1 MLFKEVIGQHE
12 VKQQLIQMVQQNR
25 LSHALLFLGKEGSG
39 ALPLALAF
47 ANYVCLSSY
56 NRAESPASL
65 FDDPSG
71 KSGGSGTPVINSWQ
85 EADNWMQRQPAWSK
99 VSGMIHPD
107 IHYSYPTVP
116 RKSGDKTVSTDYVSE
131 WRSFIKESP
140 YGNGYDWLQYIKAE
154 NRQGNI
160 TVHECND
167 IIRKLSLKS
176 FESGFKILVMWLP
189 EFLGGEGNK
198 LLKIIEEP
206 PENTLFILV
215 AENEH
220 LILPTILSR
229 TQLVKVPALEE
240 QEVEE
245 ALVSLKKISAEQAR
259 QIAFITEGNYREALL
274 WLQQGDDDW
283 LELLRG
289 WLNPVIKMNP
299 LAQVKW
305 IEEIASQGR
314 EKQKQ
319 FIRYFIQLLEQAIR
333 IHIIGDATV
342 QLTEPEKDF
351 VLKFNRFASFDQMEI
366 MITELN
372 NAIYYIERNANAK
385 ILFHAL
391 TIKLYHIIVKKEK
404 VELR

>member
-12 VKQQLIQMVQQNR
+12 VKQQLIQMVEHNR

-56 NRAESPASL
+56 KGGNNPVSL

-71 KSGGSGTPVINSWQ
+71 KSGSVASEINSWQ
-85 EADNWMQRQPAWSK
+85 EADNWMERQPAWPK

-107 IHYSYPTVP
+107 IHYSYPVVSK
-116 RKSGDKTVSTDYVSE
+116 KSGDKTVSTDYVAD
-131 WRSFIKESP
+131 WRSFIHEYP
-140 YGNGYDWLQYIKAE
+140 YGNGFDWLQFIKAD

-160 TVHECND
+160 NVHECND

-176 FESGFKILVMWLP
+176 FESGSKILLMWLP
-189 EFLGGEGNK
+189 EFLGNEGNR

-206 PENTLFILV
+206 PEHTLFILV

-229 TQLVKVPALEE
+229 TQLVKVPVLEE
-240 QEVEE
+240 QEVEQ
-245 ALVSLKKISAEQAR
+245 ALVSLKEISAEQAR

-274 WLQQGDDDW
+274 SLQQGDDNW
-283 LELLRG
+283 LQTLRG
-289 WLNPVIKMNP
+289 WLNPVIKTNP

-319 FIRYFIQLLEQAIR
+319 FIRYFIQLLEQAVR
-333 IHIIGDATV
+333 MQVMGDSTV
-342 QLTEPEKDF
+342 QLTDPEKDF
-351 VLKFNRFASFDQMEI
+351 VLKFNRFASFDQLEI